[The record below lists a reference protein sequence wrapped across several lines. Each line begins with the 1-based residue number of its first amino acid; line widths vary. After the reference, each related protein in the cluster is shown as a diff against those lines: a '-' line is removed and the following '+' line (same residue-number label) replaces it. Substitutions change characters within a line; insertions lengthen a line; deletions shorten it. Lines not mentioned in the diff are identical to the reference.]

1 LLVCLCAAALLP
13 FIDKAYTIDDPL
25 FMWVAKRIHE
35 APADFFR
42 FQVNWETRPKPMWE
56 ETRNP
61 PLAAYYIAAVA
72 LVGGTG
78 ERVMHIA
85 FIVPAA
91 LAVWG
96 VYRLAQQF
104 GTRPFF
110 AALFVLVS
118 PAFLVSSTTIMCDTM
133 MLAFWVWA
141 IVWWDRGLR
150 MERSEGRPPSPQPLS
165 PQGGRGA
172 HEADISDK
180 DALGIFGE
188 HQVSPQLLSAQ
199 AGRGAYELASDQR
212 DVSPRPFSSQAGRGV
227 SSLSQWWPLALAGLL
242 IGLGGL
248 TKYFA
253 ICLVPLLAAYTI
265 AFSKKFDNRTLFLLI
280 PVLMLAGYQG
290 LTYHLY
296 GQNLLYEA
304 VEFSRDIQA
313 KSAHRIGAGDKLIEG
328 LSFTGGSV
336 APLLF
341 FCFCLFKRRTLGA
354 AIVIM
359 LLGGWLIYLKAMV
372 GPFKIVLDDG
382 AVRWWV
388 VTQIVVWS
396 MVGTVAL
403 LLAFMDCWKHRD
415 AVSVLLVLWVA
426 GTFIFTAFLNWAI
439 NVRSVLPL
447 VPAVGILVARRLPLR
462 PNAQSFPWLEPQ
474 LAICLVPA
482 AVLSLALS
490 WADYRFAN
498 SMREGASEI
507 KDVAGERLVPSA
519 HLWFQGHWGFQYYM
533 AKAGGLVMDRSRLE
547 CNPGDIVAIPMTN
560 NYGNCLFPGD
570 LTEHEATIIVP
581 ASRWLAT
588 MHMLMGAGYYANRI
602 GPLPFA
608 FGPVTIEEYQL
619 FRVREPVRGE
629 LAILRDGRTVI
640 KPPVADDKAGNDRSS
655 LP

>member
-1 LLVCLCAAALLP
+1 MGDTCQSRQGSWTAIVLLVCLCVAALLP
-13 FIDKAYTIDDPL
+13 FVDKAYTIDDPL
-25 FMWVAKRIHE
+25 FMWVANRIHE

-61 PLAAYYIAAVA
+61 PLAAYYIAAVGLA
-72 LVGGTG
+72 GGTG
-78 ERVMHIA
+78 ERVMHLA

-91 LAVWG
+91 LTIWG

-141 IVWWDRGLR
+141 LVWWDRGLR
-150 MERSEGRPPSPQPLS
+150 TPPSRQPLS
-165 PQGGRGA
+165 PPG
-172 HEADISDK
+172 
-180 DALGIFGE
+180 
-188 HQVSPQLLSAQ
+188 
-199 AGRGAYELASDQR
+199 GRGAYEHLAAQGLGR
-212 DVSPRPFSSQAGRGV
+212 TGSSR
-227 SSLSQWWPLALAGLL
+227 QWWPLALAGLL

-265 AFSKKFDNRTLFLLI
+265 AFSRKLDYRILFLLI

-313 KSAHRIGAGDKLIEG
+313 KSAHRIGAVDKFIEG

-341 FCFCLFKRRTLGA
+341 LSVCLFRKRALAA
-354 AIVIM
+354 AIAIM
-359 LLGGWLIYLKAMV
+359 LLGGWLIYLKSMI
-372 GPFKIVLDDG
+372 GPFKIVLDDSS
-382 AVRWWV
+382 VRWWV
-388 VTQIVVWS
+388 ITQVVVWS
-396 MVGTVAL
+396 MVGAATL
-403 LLAFMDCWKHRD
+403 LLALLDYWQRRD
-415 AVSVLLVLWVA
+415 AISVLLVLWVV

-447 VPAVGILVARRLPLR
+447 VPAVGILIARRLQSRL
-462 PNAQSFPWLEPQ
+462 NADSALKPR
-474 LAICLVPA
+474 LAVCLVPA
-482 AVLSLALS
+482 LALSLALC
-490 WADYRFAN
+490 WADFRFAN

-507 KDVAGERLVPSA
+507 KDVAGERLAPSA
-519 HLWFQGHWGFQYYM
+519 RLWFQGHWGFQYYM
-533 AKAGGLVMDRSRLE
+533 EKAGGLVMDRGRLE
-547 CNPGDIVAIPMTN
+547 CNPGDVVAIPMTN
-560 NYGNCLFPGD
+560 NYGNCLFPDD
-570 LTEHEATIIVP
+570 LTEHEATVIVP

-629 LAILRDGRTVI
+629 LAVLRDGRTVI
-640 KPPVADDKAGNDRSS
+640 RPPAPDNTGGYNRSS
-655 LP
+655 PHE